1 MALYVFSTAIA
12 SSGRWRSAMAESK
25 RVRKQ
30 SYKRNVKK
38 EKPLDPLL
46 KKCLEFVEHNSSL
59 ALDDSYD
66 RQRLAEEMVEF
77 IMTLSEDEVSGVTI
91 DDILGL

>member
-1 MALYVFSTAIA
+1 
-12 SSGRWRSAMAESK
+12 MAESK

-30 SYKRNVKK
+30 AYKRNVKK

-46 KKCLEFVEHNSSL
+46 KKCLKFVEQNSSL

-77 IMTLSEDEVSGVTI
+77 VMTLTPQEISSYRVLVEV
-91 DDILGL
+91 